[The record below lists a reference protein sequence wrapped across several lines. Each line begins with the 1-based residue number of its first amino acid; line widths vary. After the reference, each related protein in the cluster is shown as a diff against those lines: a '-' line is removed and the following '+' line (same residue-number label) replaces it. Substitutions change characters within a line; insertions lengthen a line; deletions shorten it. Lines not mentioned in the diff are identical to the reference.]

1 MAQDLLKISLEAF
14 KLQLFKFDLGALK
27 QTLEQIYEAK
37 QSKYGYLH
45 IDNLERKE
53 TAIEA
58 ELLRRGHA
66 SAKNKPEEYKDFN
79 EMRFKKFRKKRFF

>member
-1 MAQDLLKISLEAF
+1 MAQDLLGISLEAF
-14 KLQLFKFDLGALK
+14 KLQLYKFNLGALK
-27 QTLEQIYEAK
+27 QTLELIYEAK

-58 ELLRRGHA
+58 ELNRRGIA
-66 SAKNKPEEYKDFN
+66 NAKHSPREYEDFN
-79 EMRFKKFRKKRFF
+79 KMRFKNFKKKRIF